1 MVELPTHCPI
11 CGSKLEWKGVDLVCN
26 NPECD
31 NRKQADLEIW
41 TEILGEIEGL
51 KWLTKKKYLDNLG
64 INTIEGLYYYLRD
77 ILPQMRNQFQSITD
91 LKILD
96 MFDRINTTEFT
107 LAQGLQAL
115 NIERLGSES
124 SKKIMEDRDTYNL
137 IMIIVNN
144 KDKAIDYS
152 FEDIEKVVGPAT
164 ANTISENRNKLYR
177 LELINIK
184 PFEEK
189 EVVEQVG
196 TFCITGKLNSG
207 TRDEI
212 VKKAEA
218 KGWKS
223 LKGVTKECNYLVTND
238 TTSGSSKNKKAQQ
251 LGTKIINEEQFLS
264 LINGG

>member
-1 MVELPTHCPI
+1 MVSLPTHCPV
-11 CGSKLEWKGVDLVCN
+11 CNSLLEWKGVDLVCN
-26 NPECD
+26 NLECN

-51 KWLTKKKYLDNLG
+51 KWLTKKKYLDDLG
-64 INTIEGLYYYLRD
+64 IDTVEHLYYYLRD
-77 ILPQMRNQFQSITD
+77 ILPQTRNQFQSITD

-96 MFDRINTTEFT
+96 MFDRISNTEFT

-124 SKKIMEDRDTYNL
+124 SKKIMEDRDAYNL
-137 IMIIVNN
+137 IMILVKQ
-144 KDKAIDYS
+144 KDLAMDLS
-152 FEDIEKVVGPAT
+152 FKDIEKVVGPAT
-164 ANTISENRNKLYR
+164 ARAISENREKLYR
-177 LELINIK
+177 LELIKIK

-189 EVVEQVG
+189 EQIEQVG
-196 TFCITGKLNSG
+196 TFCITGKLNTG

-251 LGTKIINEEQFLS
+251 LGTKIINEEEFLN
-264 LINGG
+264 LINS